1 MTVDTI
7 DTSKDNKWDLLEFL
21 NINPPEEIVPNG
33 QDNNDLNVL
42 PDCPELTN
50 IESEETLT
58 ENANQRDQEMPT
70 ESVKAEREEEP
81 KRKRRRTAT
90 DCRVEWRVSIAN
102 EKAEIIEN
110 VDKIKD
116 EEMLLREKYGEL
128 KGVIRVGGKYQAY
141 NNKEIPKDIFK
152 KGKEDLI
159 NAKREFTEVL
169 VKEKIQV
176 AFKVKKCNK
185 TKEDQVAFEVDRIR
199 KQTLAEDIRVSV
211 ENSCCSRLYLTKLK
225 RQSS

>member
-21 NINPPEEIVPNG
+21 NINPPEEIVTNG

-58 ENANQRDQEMPT
+58 ENANQRDQETPT
-70 ESVKAEREEEP
+70 KSVKAEREEEP

-110 VDKIKD
+110 VDI
-116 EEMLLREKYGEL
+116 
-128 KGVIRVGGKYQAY
+128 I
-141 NNKEIPKDIFK
+141 
-152 KGKEDLI
+152 
-159 NAKREFTEVL
+159 
-169 VKEKIQV
+169 VKM
-176 AFKVKKCNK
+176 NK
-185 TKEDQVAFEVDRIR
+185 TIEKEY
-199 KQTLAEDIRVSV
+199 
-211 ENSCCSRLYLTKLK
+211 NC
-225 RQSS
+225 